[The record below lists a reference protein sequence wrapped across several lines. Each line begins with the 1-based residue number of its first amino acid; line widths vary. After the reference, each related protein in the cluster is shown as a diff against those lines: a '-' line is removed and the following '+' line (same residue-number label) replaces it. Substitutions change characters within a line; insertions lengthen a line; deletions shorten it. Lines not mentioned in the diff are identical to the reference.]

1 VTLEPLSERVVA
13 SWIAA
18 DIIWASLFV
27 YVQQRAKT

>member
-1 VTLEPLSERVVA
+1 MSMDPLSKRIVV

-27 YVQQRAKT
+27 YVQKRAKT